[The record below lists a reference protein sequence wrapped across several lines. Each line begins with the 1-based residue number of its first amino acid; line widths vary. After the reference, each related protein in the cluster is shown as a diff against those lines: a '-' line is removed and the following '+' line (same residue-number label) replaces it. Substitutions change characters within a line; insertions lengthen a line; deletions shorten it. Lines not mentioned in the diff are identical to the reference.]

1 MKLAARLLWSLVVV
15 VVVVLDVVVMV
26 ALESSWWWHWRPQRS
41 DVGVV
46 IGGVVAGDVGVRI
59 VEFDVLLFP
68 NVGIYVVCHPQFRV
82 GLGVW

>member
-1 MKLAARLLWSLVVV
+1 MSLKLAARLLWSLVVV

-26 ALESSWWWHWRPQRS
+26 ALESSWWWHWSLQRS

-59 VEFDVLLFP
+59 VEFDVLLSP
-68 NVGIYVVCHPQFRV
+68 NVGIDVVCHPQCRV
-82 GLGVW
+82 G